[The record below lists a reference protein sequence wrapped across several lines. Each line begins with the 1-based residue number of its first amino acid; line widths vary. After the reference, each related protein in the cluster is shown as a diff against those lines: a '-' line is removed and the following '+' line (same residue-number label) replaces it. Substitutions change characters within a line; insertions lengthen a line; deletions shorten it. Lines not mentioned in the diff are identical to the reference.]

1 MVSMTGPSSFP
12 AAPTTARRRATV
24 LKHRDASLAMRPPYF
39 ISGPSVLPADLSV
52 STLALLKDPF
62 AFTQARLLS
71 PENFTREAKKR
82 GVRLHHGQLELLHRR
97 RVLQP
102 FFMVHSRPVAD
113 PDPSLAPADF
123 PDTPV
128 DGIRFAFAEGRLSD
142 PALRRFAPWPRSH
155 AHRSL
160 WYSHHQLLLLR
171 HIPQLQAHMEADPV
185 SDQLVWH
192 LSPVDARTKT
202 TFARERSLAF
212 LIEALASKY
221 LPRVVG
227 SLQSGGL
234 GSAQD
239 LLQFVNSDETVPGL
253 REIDLPS
260 ALFVRQADRL
270 LGEVH
275 GFDPLGAWSEVVRIA
290 DRRRWNDLRYD
301 ALVAQDYRIAAEV
314 ILRFVEDQVRL
325 GIADPS
331 DEPPTHFF
339 HPRQERLRVTS
350 RQRSETVMRFGVS
363 DRPALVLAV
372 EGDTEYEIA
381 PRVLDLMGYDP
392 PGSRIS
398 VVNLKGVW
406 GDVALLAR
414 AVAVPRLDPDADG
427 SDRYAHLLSPL
438 TTLMVV
444 VDPEGR
450 YKSHEEAEA
459 KKDEMVESVLSS
471 LPSPLR
477 TDAMRS
483 DLALILHVRRWPEEF
498 EFAHWSDREIAE
510 ALQAIS
516 QHAAN
521 LRLED
526 LTCHIGQHRDSED
539 KISSVWA
546 NWRPRSPSKVDLA
559 RALWPSL
566 EHRIRTSLT
575 AEDIPIVRVLREA
588 INMMRRTARVTAM
601 APQQPPSS

>member
-1 MVSMTGPSSFP
+1 
-12 AAPTTARRRATV
+12 
-24 LKHRDASLAMRPPYF
+24 MRPPYS
-39 ISGPSVLPADLSV
+39 IGGPSVLPADLPV

-71 PENFTREAKKR
+71 PENFIREAKQR

-102 FFMVHSRPVAD
+102 FFVIHSRPVAD
-113 PDPSLAPADF
+113 PGSSQAPAEF
-123 PDTPV
+123 FDTAL
-128 DGIRFAFAEGRLSD
+128 DEIRFAFAEGRLSD
-142 PALRRFAPWPRSH
+142 PALRCFAPWPRSRS
-155 AHRSL
+155 HRSL

-171 HIPQLQAHMEADPV
+171 LIPQLQARMQADRV

-192 LSPVDARTKT
+192 LPPLDARTRT
-202 TFARERSLAF
+202 MFARERSLAF
-212 LIEALASKY
+212 LIEALASRY
-221 LPRVVG
+221 WPRVVG
-227 SLQSGGL
+227 SLRSGGL
-234 GSAQD
+234 GSEQD
-239 LLQFVNSDETVPGL
+239 LLRFVNSDETVPGL

-270 LGEVH
+270 LDEAH

-290 DRRRWNDLRYD
+290 DRRRWKDLRYD
-301 ALVAQDYRIAAEV
+301 ALIAQEYRIAAEV

-325 GIADPS
+325 GVADPP
-331 DEPPTHFF
+331 DAPPAHFF
-339 HPRQERLRVTS
+339 HPRQERLRVAD
-350 RQRSETVMRFGVS
+350 RERSETVMRFGVS

-381 PRVLDLMGYDP
+381 PQVLDLMGYDP

-414 AVAVPRLDPDADG
+414 AVAVPQLDPGADG
-427 SDRYAHLLSPL
+427 SDRYARLLSPL
-438 TTLMVV
+438 TSLMVV
-444 VDPEGR
+444 VDPER
-450 YKSHEEAEA
+450 PYKSHEEAEA

-471 LPSPLR
+471 LPLPLR
-477 TDAMRS
+477 TDAMQN
-483 DLALILHVRRWPEEF
+483 DLALILHIRRWPKEF

-510 ALQAIS
+510 ALQSIS
-516 QHAAN
+516 PHAAS
-521 LRLED
+521 LPPEE
-526 LTCHIGQHRDSED
+526 LTCHIGKHRYSGD

-566 EHRIRTSLT
+566 EDRIRTSPT
-575 AEDIPIVRVLREA
+575 AEDIPIIRVFREA
-588 INMMRRTARVTAM
+588 IDMMHKTAGVTAM